1 MASDSNTP
9 TGETSKQAATLIV
22 ANAQLSWLDTGLPY
36 SLDFDDTYH
45 SSEGAQAESRY
56 LFLDGNRITQ
66 RWHEAYESAKRV
78 VDCFTVAE
86 LGFGCGL
93 NFLETLQRWT
103 QAQSKPHR
111 LHYVAFEKHPLTHAD
126 LTRALEQWPDLAA
139 YSAQLL
145 RQYPEH
151 SAGCHRLYFGNDV
164 TLDLHYG
171 DALQR
176 ISAMSRSQETT
187 IDAWY
192 LDGFSPALN
201 PSLWDLEIARAMAL
215 HSKEGTTATS
225 YSVAGSARRALIEA
239 GFSVTKRA
247 GFGKKR
253 HSLSAVFE
261 KPASN
266 SPALSGA
273 NTPVPSRANDVEN
286 RPNLS
291 ATAQPKNGTSQT
303 GAARGGYD
311 VLVIGAGLAGCS
323 TAVALGRRGLTVK
336 LIDSAPQ
343 PMSGASGIPQLALRP
358 RLFRSAESGA
368 SFFLNA
374 YSTARRF
381 YAHLDALGQA
391 AITAWHPS
399 GVVQLSGALNKKQS
413 LTPELVSAL
422 YDPRIVRPVNADAAS
437 ALAGL
442 EVTEGGWYFEGAG
455 WLDPHTL
462 AQNLLAFEKRI
473 VPQFDSEIISISAEA
488 ADAATGK
495 PRHWIATDARGNRYQ
510 AATVV
515 LCNSHAIDSLA
526 PDLGLRLNTARGQ
539 ASLIKA
545 ETDSAALRCVVSGE
559 RSLFPAH
566 NGTQLIAASYRTG
579 SESLATR
586 ERIALDDDQNLAGI
600 AAVFTKPLSRMQ
612 DGAAAAAVT
621 QAPNEEQ
628 SLVAMRSAGEDFLP
642 VVGRAPAVEAV
653 VADLAALRRNAKAEI
668 PTETAYQEGLFVN
681 IGHGSNG
688 VATCPLS
695 AEYLASLICREPL
708 PLDAAE
714 AELIS
719 PARFIVRDIKKQ
731 TR

>member
-1 MASDSNTP
+1 M
-9 TGETSKQAATLIV
+9 
-22 ANAQLSWLDTGLPY
+22 
-36 SLDFDDTYH
+36 
-45 SSEGAQAESRY
+45 
-56 LFLDGNRITQ
+56 
-66 RWHEAYESAKRV
+66 
-78 VDCFTVAE
+78 
-86 LGFGCGL
+86 
-93 NFLETLQRWT
+93 
-103 QAQSKPHR
+103 
-111 LHYVAFEKHPLTHAD
+111 
-126 LTRALEQWPDLAA
+126 
-139 YSAQLL
+139 
-145 RQYPEH
+145 
-151 SAGCHRLYFGNDV
+151 
-164 TLDLHYG
+164 
-171 DALQR
+171 
-176 ISAMSRSQETT
+176 
-187 IDAWY
+187 
-192 LDGFSPALN
+192 
-201 PSLWDLEIARAMAL
+201 
-215 HSKEGTTATS
+215 
-225 YSVAGSARRALIEA
+225 
-239 GFSVTKRA
+239 
-247 GFGKKR
+247 
-253 HSLSAVFE
+253 
-261 KPASN
+261 
-266 SPALSGA
+266 
-273 NTPVPSRANDVEN
+273 
-286 RPNLS
+286 
-291 ATAQPKNGTSQT
+291 
-303 GAARGGYD
+303 
-311 VLVIGAGLAGCS
+311 
-323 TAVALGRRGLTVK
+323 
-336 LIDSAPQ
+336 
-343 PMSGASGIPQLALRP
+343 
-358 RLFRSAESGA
+358 
-368 SFFLNA
+368 
-374 YSTARRF
+374 
-381 YAHLDALGQA
+381 
-391 AITAWHPS
+391 
-399 GVVQLSGALNKKQS
+399 
-413 LTPELVSAL
+413 
-422 YDPRIVRPVNADAAS
+422 NADATS

-488 ADAATGK
+488 ADAVTGK

-586 ERIALDDDQNLAGI
+586 ERNALDDDQNLAGI

-612 DGAAAAAVT
+612 DGAAAPAVT
-621 QAPNEEQ
+621 QAPNEGQ

-681 IGHGSNG
+681 VGHGSNG

-695 AEYLASLICREPL
+695 AEYIASLICREPL

>member
-1 MASDSNTP
+1 MASESNTP
-9 TGETSKQAATLIV
+9 AGGPHEHPATLIV

-36 SLDFDDTYH
+36 SLDFEDTYH

-56 LFLDGNRITQ
+56 LFLDGNRLTQ
-66 RWHEAYESAKRV
+66 RWHQAHASAG
-78 VDCFTVAE
+78 DFADYFSVAE

-103 QAQSKPHR
+103 NTHNKPRR

-126 LTRALEQWPDLAA
+126 LARALAQWPDLAP

-151 SAGCHRLYFGNDV
+151 SAGCHRLYFGNGV

-176 ISAMSRSQETT
+176 ISTLSRSQETT

-253 HSLSAVFE
+253 HSLSAVFK
-261 KPASN
+261 KPALD
-266 SPALSGA
+266 SPARFGA
-273 NTPVPSRANDVEN
+273 NTPFSFRANAVEIS
-286 RPNLS
+286 PNLPAS
-291 ATAQPKNGTSQT
+291 VQPKNVTNHT
-303 GAARGGYD
+303 DAAKSGYD

-323 TAVALGRRGLTVK
+323 TAIALSRRGLAVK
-336 LIDSAPQ
+336 LIDSAPR

-358 RLFRSAESGA
+358 RLFRSAEGGA
-368 SFFLNA
+368 RFFLNA

-381 YAHLDALGQA
+381 YAQLDTSGQA
-391 AITAWHPS
+391 VKNAWHPT
-399 GVVQLSGALNKKQS
+399 GVVQLLGALNKKQS
-413 LTPELVSAL
+413 LSPELASAL
-422 YDPRIVRPVNADAAS
+422 YDARVVRPVNAAAAS

-455 WLDPHTL
+455 WLDPHAL
-462 AQNLLAFEKRI
+462 AQNLFTVEPRI
-473 VPQFDSEIISISAEA
+473 AQQFGTEITSLSAEA
-488 ADAATGK
+488 ADATAGK
-495 PRHWIATDARGNRYQ
+495 AKRWIATDSRGNRYQ

-526 PDLGLRLNTARGQ
+526 PDLGLHLNTARGQ

-545 ETDSAALRCVVSGE
+545 DTESAALRCVVSGE
-559 RSLFPAH
+559 RSVFPAH
-566 NGTQLIAASYRTG
+566 NGAHLIAASYRTG
-579 SESLATR
+579 SDSLATR
-586 ERIALDDDQNLAGI
+586 ERNALDDEQNLAGV
-600 AAVFTKPLSRMQ
+600 AAVFTDPLCMAQ
-612 DGAAAAAVT
+612 NGAAAPFVT
-621 QAPNEEQ
+621 QEPNEGQ
-628 SLVAMRSAGEDFLP
+628 SLVAIRSAGEDFLP
-642 VVGRAPAVEAV
+642 VVGRAPAVEAI

-681 IGHGSNG
+681 VGHGSNG

>member
-1 MASDSNTP
+1 MALESNTP
-9 TGETSKQAATLIV
+9 PGGSHEHPATLIV

-36 SLDFDDTYH
+36 SLDFEDTYY
-45 SSEGAQAESRY
+45 SSEGAQAESHY
-56 LFLDGNRITQ
+56 LFLDGNRLTQ
-66 RWHEAYESAKRV
+66 RWQQAHASAG
-78 VDCFTVAE
+78 DFADYFSVAE

-103 QAQSKPHR
+103 NTHNKPRR

-126 LTRALEQWPDLAA
+126 LARALAQWPDLSP

-151 SAGCHRLYFGNDV
+151 SAGCHRLYFGNGV

-176 ISAMSRSQETT
+176 ISAISRNQETT

-253 HSLSAVFE
+253 HSLSAVFK
-261 KPASN
+261 KPALD
-266 SPALSGA
+266 SPARFGA
-273 NTPVPSRANDVEN
+273 NTPVPFRANAVEHC
-286 RPNLS
+286 PNLP
-291 ATAQPKNGTSQT
+291 ANVQPKNETNHT
-303 GAARGGYD
+303 DAAMSGYD

-323 TAVALGRRGLTVK
+323 TAVALSRRGLTVK
-336 LIDSAPQ
+336 IIDSASR

-358 RLFRSAESGA
+358 RLFRSAEAGA
-368 SFFLNA
+368 RFFLNA

-381 YAHLDALGQA
+381 YAQLDASGQA
-391 AITAWHPS
+391 VTTAWHPA
-399 GVVQLSGALNKKQS
+399 GVVQLLGALNKKQS
-413 LTPELVSAL
+413 LTPEVAKAL
-422 YDPRIVRPVNADAAS
+422 YDARIVRPVNAAAAS

-455 WLDPHTL
+455 WLDPHAL
-462 AQNLLAFEKRI
+462 AQNLFAVETRI
-473 VPQFDSEIISISAEA
+473 SQRFGTEIMSLSAEA
-488 ADAATGK
+488 ADATTGK
-495 PRHWIATDARGNRYQ
+495 ARQWIATDTRGNRYQ

-559 RSLFPAH
+559 RSVFPAH

-579 SESLATR
+579 SDSPATR
-586 ERIALDDDQNLAGI
+586 ERNTLDDEQNLAGV
-600 AAVFTKPLSRMQ
+600 AAVFTATLCMTQS
-612 DGAAAAAVT
+612 GAAAPLVI
-621 QAPNEEQ
+621 QAPNEGQ
-628 SLVAMRSAGEDFLP
+628 TLVAIRSAGEDFLP
-642 VVGRAPAVEAV
+642 VVGRAPAVEAI

-668 PTETAYQEGLFVN
+668 PAETAYQEGLFVN
-681 IGHGSNG
+681 VGHGSHG
-688 VATCPLS
+688 VATCPIS
-695 AEYLASLICREPL
+695 AEYLASLICSEPL

>member
-1 MASDSNTP
+1 MASENNTP
-9 TGETSKQAATLIV
+9 TGGPYEHPATLIV

-36 SLDFDDTYH
+36 SQDFKDTYH

-56 LFLDGNRITQ
+56 LFLDGNRLTQ
-66 RWHEAYESAKRV
+66 RWHEAHASAKHV

-93 NFLETLQRWT
+93 NFLETLLRW
-103 QAQSKPHR
+103 AKAHSKPRR
-111 LHYVAFEKHPLTHAD
+111 LHYLAFEKYPLTHAD
-126 LTRALEQWPDLAA
+126 LTRALEQWPDLAPYA
-139 YSAQLL
+139 AQLL

-176 ISAMSRSQETT
+176 ISAMSRSQEAGV
-187 IDAWY
+187 DAWY

-201 PSLWDLEIARAMAL
+201 PSLWNIGIARAMAL
-215 HSKEGTTATS
+215 HSKKGTTATS

-261 KPASN
+261 KSAFN
-266 SPALSGA
+266 SPALFGENA
-273 NTPVPSRANDVEN
+273 TMPSRSNAIEN
-286 RPNLS
+286 RTNLS
-291 ATAQPKNGTSQT
+291 AKAQPKNGTSHT
-303 GAARGGYD
+303 RPANSGYD

-336 LIDSAPQ
+336 VIDSALR

-358 RLFRSAESGA
+358 RLFRSAENGA

-374 YSTARRF
+374 YATARRF
-381 YAHLDALGQA
+381 YAHLDATGQA
-391 AITAWHPS
+391 ATNAWHPT
-399 GVVQLSGALNKKQS
+399 GVVQLSRALNKKQS
-413 LTPELVSAL
+413 LTPELARAL
-422 YDPRIVRPVNADAAS
+422 YDVRVVKPMSAKAAS

-455 WLDPHTL
+455 WLDPLTL
-462 AQNLLAFEKRI
+462 AQNLFAFETRI
-473 VPQFDSEIISISAEA
+473 IPQFDTEITSISVEA
-488 ADAATGK
+488 ADATTGK

-515 LCNSHAIDSLA
+515 LCNSNAIDSLA
-526 PDLGLRLNTARGQ
+526 PNLGIRLNTARGQ

-545 ETDSAALRCVVSGE
+545 ETHSAALRCVVSGE

-566 NGTQLIAASYRTG
+566 NGAQIIAASYRTSG
-579 SESLATR
+579 DSLATR
-586 ERIALDDDQNLAGI
+586 ERDTLDDDQNLTGI
-600 AAVFTKPLSRMQ
+600 AAVFTEPLCRQ
-612 DGAAAAAVT
+612 QGGKAASAVT
-621 QAPNEEQ
+621 QAPNEGQ

-642 VVGRAPAVEAV
+642 VVGRAPAVEAI

-668 PTETAYQEGLFVN
+668 PAETAYQEGLFVN
-681 IGHGSNG
+681 VGHGSNG

-708 PLDAAE
+708 PLDAVE